1 MQVLCSGLAARS
13 SVEGSAYIQSTAAVR
28 ALWLC
33 VLLMPAGQQ
42 AAACDACWADCC
54 LLSRGVLRLGLG
66 HQVPGV
72 GKEGQQQW
80 VAGSCGK
87 PGHRVLEMDSEISTA
102 MGSARGGP

>member
-1 MQVLCSGLAARS
+1 MEGRAYTQS
-13 SVEGSAYIQSTAAVR
+13 SAAVR

-54 LLSRGVLRLGLG
+54 LLSRGVLGLGLG

-72 GKEGQQQW
+72 CKEGWQQW

-87 PGHRVLEMDSEISTA
+87 PGHRVLEISTA